1 MFASVKQKF
10 TEKPMLYY
18 ALSVCAT
25 WAGIGSLMNG
35 VAMTQTYGVIPSLI
49 WVLGNTVA
57 CILFGLIATKVPKVR
72 EVFVSK
78 IMLWI
83 CGIMCVFQSW
93 LSMNGTQ
100 TVFADTP
107 IGTTGGTIVAYALAV
122 FFLLLLLKF
131 GMIRNVLTDGFGW
144 IIVYLLAAGVT
155 IAAMVHS
162 RNSLNVI
169 PLGLEPEN
177 MKAGIWKAILLLP
190 GPFTYPYF
198 FEILK
203 YNDENDDG
211 AKKINVRRSFTLGG
225 IFFGVYMAI
234 IWKAP
239 RAGSQCRARGAL
251 AYLDPSRRDGHV
263 DAHGIGSDLFCGR
276 RNPRGYHLAHRRKDK
291 GGGAGMKVT
300 VKKLSEL
307 RMMEK
312 NVRRH
317 TDKQLKEYV
326 RSVEMFG
333 QIRPIVVDET
343 GMIIAGNGLYSALQA
358 MGRENCDCYVISGMT
373 EAEKKKLML
382 ADNRVYELG
391 ITDTTI
397 FDEIIKDLNGDI
409 DVPGWDADLLEMLNA
424 SISDTNDMVE
434 NYGVYTPE
442 EVEAVSSVDR
452 IDHSEQP
459 APAAP
464 APGRESEH
472 QPVSTQRTVVC
483 PKCGELICL

>member
-1 MFASVKQKF
+1 MAARLLLAQLHAPGADRIATEPAAGTSIKEDIKMFASVKQKF

-234 IWKAP
+234 IFLLAWAQFTP
-239 RAGSQCRARGAL
+239 AL
-251 AYLDPSRRDGHV
+251 AMVKAVLITI
-263 DAHGIGSDLFCGR
+263 IGASTLSSAMYSIYIAFGKR
-276 RNPRGYHLAHRRKDK
+276 LGLAVNAGLVALWHILIPLGVMGMWTLMASVRIYFV
-291 GGGAGMKVT
+291 GAGILAAIIWHT
-300 VKKLSEL
+300 V
-307 RMMEK
+307 EK
-312 NVRRH
+312 
-317 TDKQLKEYV
+317 
-326 RSVEMFG
+326 
-333 QIRPIVVDET
+333 
-343 GMIIAGNGLYSALQA
+343 
-358 MGRENCDCYVISGMT
+358 
-373 EAEKKKLML
+373 
-382 ADNRVYELG
+382 
-391 ITDTTI
+391 
-397 FDEIIKDLNGDI
+397 IK
-409 DVPGWDADLLEMLNA
+409 
-424 SISDTNDMVE
+424 
-434 NYGVYTPE
+434 
-442 EVEAVSSVDR
+442 AVA
-452 IDHSEQP
+452 Q
-459 APAAP
+459 
-464 APGRESEH
+464 G
-472 QPVSTQRTVVC
+472 
-483 PKCGELICL
+483 